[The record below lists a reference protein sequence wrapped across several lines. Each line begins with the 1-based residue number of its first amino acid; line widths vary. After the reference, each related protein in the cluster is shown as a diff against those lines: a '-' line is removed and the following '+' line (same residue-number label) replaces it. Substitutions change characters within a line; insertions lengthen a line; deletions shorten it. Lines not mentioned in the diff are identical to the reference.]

1 MCLIQCV
8 KKILIYYENN
18 FTQKLPLLALLF
30 LQTQVYGQYYSVLP
44 EQGVFLV
51 YRIRSNPNI
60 GLIDINDHP

>member
-1 MCLIQCV
+1 M
-8 KKILIYYENN
+8 KITLLK
-18 FTQKLPLLALLF
+18 KLPLLALLF
-30 LQTQVYGQYYSVLP
+30 LQTQIYVQYYSVLP